1 MGIYELGFFLG
12 INVLR
17 QLLPLR
23 RQPLALDL
31 SRILF
36 QCHLFDQILRQ
47 PLEHMLFGKLRLK
60 PKRNENFLVWSS
72 FYFVCWLIRYLLQP
86 IVLYSHWILFNTVNQ
101 KCPLLL
107 TYFVSTSRYIEK
119 NAKRRPLR
127 VEMDR
132 IVLQRLIRWP
142 GFYSLRLLGFSIWC
156 IGIAIFKLKNHLI
169 GAIIG

>member
-1 MGIYELGFFLG
+1 MPSVRSNPASAVGTYVVRQAQAQTQTERKLSCLKQFLFC
-12 INVLR
+12 
-17 QLLPLR
+17 LLAN
-23 RQPLALDL
+23 QVFTAADSFIL
-31 SRILF
+31 SL
-36 QCHLFDQILRQ
+36 
-47 PLEHMLFGKLRLK
+47 
-60 PKRNENFLVWSS
+60 NFT
-72 FYFVCWLIRYLLQP
+72 
-86 IVLYSHWILFNTVNQ
+86 FNTVNQ

>member
-1 MGIYELGFFLG
+1 MPSVRSNPASAIGTYVVRQAQAQTQTERKLSCLKQFLFC
-12 INVLR
+12 
-17 QLLPLR
+17 LLANQVFTAADIFIISL
-23 RQPLALDL
+23 
-31 SRILF
+31 
-36 QCHLFDQILRQ
+36 
-47 PLEHMLFGKLRLK
+47 
-60 PKRNENFLVWSS
+60 N
-72 FYFVCWLIRYLLQP
+72 Y
-86 IVLYSHWILFNTVNQ
+86 TVNQ

>member
-1 MGIYELGFFLG
+1 MPSVRSNPASAIGTYVVRQAQAQTQTERKLSCLKQFLFCLLANQVFTAADGIIISL
-12 INVLR
+12 
-17 QLLPLR
+17 
-23 RQPLALDL
+23 
-31 SRILF
+31 
-36 QCHLFDQILRQ
+36 
-47 PLEHMLFGKLRLK
+47 
-60 PKRNENFLVWSS
+60 NF
-72 FYFVCWLIRYLLQP
+72 
-86 IVLYSHWILFNTVNQ
+86 TVNQ

-142 GFYSLRLLGFSIWC
+142 GFYSLRLLDFSIWC